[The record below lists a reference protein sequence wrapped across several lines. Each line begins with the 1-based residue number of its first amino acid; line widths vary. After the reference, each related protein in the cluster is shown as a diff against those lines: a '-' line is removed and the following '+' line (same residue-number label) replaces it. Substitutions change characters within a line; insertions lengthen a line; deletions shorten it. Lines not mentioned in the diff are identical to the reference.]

1 MSDIRR
7 RIAQRHS
14 IDLSNTQIQE
24 LAARRLESILD
35 PRGIKPA
42 LLDQLR
48 RSAGT
53 PPSPPIQSQSKEPPF
68 VFEAQTLY
76 ESHRGLLRFVRK
88 LLNPILKLFFN
99 PNPLIHA
106 LHTQAKLNAEAL
118 VRETERDQ
126 RQAEWNA
133 LHYEILQR
141 LVTETSR
148 LSLELQNASL
158 QVESLAA
165 KVDFNERRVR
175 NLEGTTQQQQPKPS
189 SSPRHAEAPPAG
201 GPAAA
206 ESPST
211 EQTGGEPSTTD
222 GSRRRRRRRRGRR
235 GAPSGADGVGATAV
249 TASHHAEMLE
259 GGSASPP
266 PASDEAVPAPMEPLS
281 APEGFSVAAEQEDAG
296 ADESGLLVELPE
308 EQDALALEPAGP
320 GDDELRAQPPS
331 RDVPAPQPQS
341 FISDERLPDH
351 ADESAE
357 PPDGDPTGQ

>member
-7 RIAQRHS
+7 RIGQRHS
-14 IDLSNTQIQE
+14 IDLSNSQIQE

-35 PRGIKPA
+35 PRVIKPA

-53 PPSPPIQSQSKEPPF
+53 PATPPIPGQGKEPPF

-76 ESHRGLLRFVRK
+76 ESHRGLLRFVRR

-106 LHTQAKLNAEAL
+106 LNAQAKLNAAAQA
-118 VRETERDQ
+118 RETERDQ

-175 NLEGTTQQQQPKPS
+175 NLEGTAQPQPKVVPQRQTDVPS
-189 SSPRHAEAPPAG
+189 PAGAATPESPAGEQAGEQSAEAG
-201 GPAAA
+201 
-206 ESPST
+206 
-211 EQTGGEPSTTD
+211 
-222 GSRRRRRRRRGRR
+222 RRRRRRRRGRR
-235 GAPSGADGVGATAV
+235 GGPGGTEAVAATAAGV
-249 TASHHAEMLE
+249 LPRSETQQAA
-259 GGSASPP
+259 ASPLP
-266 PASDEAVPAPMEPLS
+266 DLPEPLLASDEE
-281 APEGFSVAAEQEDAG
+281 EDAG
-296 ADESGLLVELPE
+296 PAEVGE
-308 EQDALALEPAGP
+308 ALEAAHHEDITLDPAGP
-320 GDDELRAQPPS
+320 GEEEVRAQPPPTS
-331 RDVPAPQPQS
+331 DPSELPPA
-341 FISDERLPDH
+341 ISLPDQ
-351 ADESAE
+351 ESAVQADASVQ
-357 PPDGDPTGQ
+357 PPDGDQTSQ